1 MVQFILHTINSLIPT
16 QIFFSSLIP
25 WLALGTEKGDEPGYG
40 VVSYPDLFQKNQYF
54 GKGLGMRLGM
64 ELFFWLV
71 SKEQSDIESRLVVCV
86 LAVYNYNVLDRQHLY
101 NSV

>member
-1 MVQFILHTINSLIPT
+1 
-16 QIFFSSLIP
+16 
-25 WLALGTEKGDEPGYG
+25 
-40 VVSYPDLFQKNQYF
+40 
-54 GKGLGMRLGM
+54 MRLGM

-71 SKEQSDIESRLVVCV
+71 SWEQGDIESRLVVCV